1 MATSNYTNTDD
12 MPISLNIT
20 VRELKAIER
29 LMTEHGSEWGGWSTE
44 RSLHKD
50 LRKVLTQ
57 AFAAMADS
65 SGYGQREY
73 DSVIEYKAKDAA

>member
-1 MATSNYTNTDD
+1 

-29 LMTEHGSEWGGWSTE
+29 LMTE
-44 RSLHKD
+44 LHKD

-57 AFAAMADS
+57 AFVSMADS
-65 SGYGQREY
+65 SSYGQREY
-73 DSVIEYKAKDAA
+73 DSVVEYKAKDAA

>member
-44 RSLHKD
+44 RQLHKD

-57 AFAAMADS
+57 AFVSMADS
-65 SGYGQREY
+65 SRYGQGEY